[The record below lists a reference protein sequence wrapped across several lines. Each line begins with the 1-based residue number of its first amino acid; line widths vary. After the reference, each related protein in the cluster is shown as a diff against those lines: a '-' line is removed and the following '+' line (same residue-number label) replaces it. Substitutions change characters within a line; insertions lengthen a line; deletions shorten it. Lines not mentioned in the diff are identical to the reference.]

1 MDLLAEGQRVLESE
15 NFEDR
20 EHSEKL
26 KEYLDK
32 VDDIKKSDLAAYV
45 SRRKVILDLLAK
57 AIIANEDGK
66 YAREDVIHSLIMPMR
81 VTSDEA
87 PPTLRAIC
95 GSLTKGLLSIIIL
108 PLTSL

>member
-32 VDDIKKSDLAAYV
+32 VDDIKKSDLADV
-45 SRRKVILDLLAK
+45 SAER
-57 AIIANEDGK
+57 
-66 YAREDVIHSLIMPMR
+66 
-81 VTSDEA
+81 
-87 PPTLRAIC
+87 
-95 GSLTKGLLSIIIL
+95 
-108 PLTSL
+108 